1 MGSKKAI
8 IVQSDKTILLDTHN
22 PYFDEVRKRIFV
34 FSELVKTPEHMH
46 SYRVTP
52 ITLWNAAANGVPL
65 QKIIDTLEIY
75 TKYDIPKNV
84 IEYIKRHYNA
94 FGQAVLEKID
104 DEFLQLTVKDKKI
117 REKIVNYA
125 SSFIEEERET
135 SFLVRRKYRGQLK
148 AELIKHLIPVRDI
161 AGYDTGNK
169 LDITL
174 RKEMKSGDRFALR
187 YYQSEA
193 GYSFSKWKEGSGV
206 IVLPC
211 GAGKTVIGIGVMQDI
226 GEYTLIIAT
235 SVDSVKQWKRELLD
249 KTTLRDEDIGEYTGE
264 QKNIRPVTITTYN
277 MLIYRK
283 NGDALFHNMDIFT
296 RQNWG
301 LIIYDEVHILPAPIF
316 RMTTAIQSKRRLGLT
331 ATLVREDSLET
342 EVFTLIGPK
351 VYEYAWKMLEQEGWI
366 AEAFCYEIRIPLS
379 DVQHEAYRNANN
391 RVKFRIASENPN
403 KIKMIRT
410 LIEKHKD
417 NHILIIGHYLDQ
429 LKTIADRFKTQLI
442 MGSTPQQERNKIF
455 NDFRSGKINILVI
468 SKVGNFS
475 IDLPDADVAIQI
487 SGMFGSRQEEAQR
500 LGRILRPN
508 SKHSHFYALVSK
520 DTVEEEF
527 SRKRQMFLLEQGY
540 KYTVVDYLT
549 MDKNKK
555 QKVEVEKC

>member
-1 MGSKKAI
+1 MSKKVI

-22 PYFDEVRKRIFV
+22 PFFDEVRKRIFV
-34 FSELVKTPEHMH
+34 FSELIKTPEHMH
-46 SYRVTP
+46 SYRITP
-52 ITLWNAAANGVPL
+52 ITLWNAAANGVSL
-65 QKIIDTLEIY
+65 ERILDTLETY
-75 TKYDIPKNV
+75 KKYDIPKNV
-84 IEYIKRHYNA
+84 TEYIKRHYNA
-94 FGQAVLEKID
+94 FGQVVLEKID
-104 DEFLQLTVKDKKI
+104 EAYLRLIVKDKKI
-117 REKIVNYA
+117 REKVTNYA
-125 SSFIEEERET
+125 MSFIEEEKDDC
-135 SFLVRRKYRGQLK
+135 FLIKRKYRGQLK

-169 LDITL
+169 LDIAL
-174 RKEMKSGDRFALR
+174 RKEMLSGGHFALR

-193 GYSFSKWKEGSGV
+193 VYSFSKWKEGSGV

-211 GAGKTVIGIGVMQDI
+211 GAGKTIVGIGVMKDI

-249 KTTLRDEDIGEYTGE
+249 KTTLKEEDIGEYTGE

-283 NGDALFHNMDIFT
+283 NGDAIFHNMDIFT
-296 RQNWG
+296 QQNWG

-366 AEAFCYEIRIPLS
+366 AEAFCYEIRVPLS
-379 DVQHEAYRNANN
+379 DTQHETYRNANN

-403 KIKMIRT
+403 KMNMIKT
-410 LIEKHKD
+410 LIEKHKN
-417 NHILIIGHYLDQ
+417 NHIIIIGHYLDQ
-429 LKTIADRFKTQLI
+429 LKIIADRFKSPLI
-442 MGSTPQQERNKIF
+442 MGSTPQQDRNKIF
-455 NDFRSGKINILVI
+455 DDFRNGKTKILVI

-508 SKHSHFYALVSK
+508 SKRSYFYALVSK

-540 KYTVVDYLT
+540 KYTVVDYLK
-549 MDKNKK
+549 MNENKK
-555 QKVEVEKC
+555 KETEVEKC

>member
-46 SYRVTP
+46 FYRVTP
-52 ITLWNAAANGVPL
+52 ITLWNAAANGVSL
-65 QKIIDTLEIY
+65 EKILDTLETY

-94 FGQAVLEKID
+94 FGQVILEKD
-104 DEFLQLTVKDKKI
+104 DGELLRLSAKDKKI
-117 REKIVNYA
+117 REKIINYA
-125 SSFIEEERET
+125 SSLIEEEHEDF
-135 SFLVRRKYRGQLK
+135 FLINRKYRGQLK
-148 AELIKHLIPVRDI
+148 AELIKHLIPVRDV

-169 LDITL
+169 LDISL
-174 RKEMKSGDRFALR
+174 RTEMLSGGKFALR

-193 GYSFSKWKEGSGV
+193 VYSFSKWKEGSGV

-211 GAGKTVIGIGVMQDI
+211 GAGKTVVGIGIMQDI

-235 SVDSVKQWKRELLD
+235 SVDAVKQWKRELLD

-264 QKNIRPVTITTYN
+264 QKKICPVTITTYN

-283 NGDALFHNMDIFT
+283 NGDAIFHNMDIFT
-296 RQNWG
+296 QQNWG

-351 VYEYAWKMLEQEGWI
+351 VYEYGWKILEQEGWI
-366 AEAFCYEIRIPLS
+366 AEAFCYEIRVPLS
-379 DVQHEAYRNANN
+379 DNQHETYRNANN

-410 LIEKHKD
+410 LIEKHK
-417 NHILIIGHYLDQ
+417 NSHILIIGHYLDQ
-429 LKTIADRFKTQLI
+429 LKMIAKSLKTPLI
-442 MGSTPQQERNKIF
+442 MGSTPQQERTKIF
-455 NDFRSGKINILVI
+455 DDFRNGKINMLVI

-508 SKHSHFYALVSK
+508 SERSYFYALVSK
-520 DTVEEEF
+520 DTVEEDF

-540 KYTVVDYLT
+540 KYTVIDYLT
-549 MDKNKK
+549 MDRNKK
-555 QKVEVEKC
+555 PQAEVEKC